1 MSAGTSERPPAHPAW
16 GALVVAAGNVVAAWV
31 LVLAAEN
38 LAVGLGYRRLFVAS
52 WEMGLARLYVTP
64 LALALLAPLAPVLV
78 VGARAS
84 RSPRGRS
91 ALALGAGAAGAL
103 VGYGVSFGRH
113 FASLAI
119 RAPFVLV
126 VAAAAWAVARFAVP
140 RLSELSPRKLA
151 AVGAVAAVG
160 AWLADVL
167 VLPRLYPAFHAATA
181 ALVVLSGAGLVGLW
195 ASAPKAWRWVGRV
208 GAVLALA
215 CVAFG
220 YKAAFGFAHADNLR
234 LVLVGHAPLLGPTV
248 TIAARWA
255 PPPPIEDEPVTL
267 AGPGEVARALDWT
280 GRDVVLLSVDALR
293 ADHVS
298 AYGYSRRT
306 TPAIDALAAR
316 GARFDAAYCPT
327 PHTSYS
333 VTSMM
338 TGKYMRPLL
347 SLGVG
352 EDSETWAS
360 YARRYGYRT
369 AAFYPPA
376 VFFIDEGRFAAFRD
390 RGLDFEYRKVE
401 FAGPDLRDEQL
412 ARYLARAPAGH
423 PLFLWVHLFEPHEPY
438 EMHPRFP
445 FGDPKKPRDV
455 DAYDSEIAEADDAIG
470 RIVRRIEAA
479 RPNAVILVTA
489 DHGEELGDHGGRY
502 HGTTVYE
509 EQVRVPLVIVGPGVA
524 PRVVKTPVQTI
535 DLLPTVLSAL
545 GVPRPPRI
553 AGRDLGPLLA
563 GKAAREA
570 TYAFA
575 ETEDYTLVAEGD
587 DRLVCQRKL
596 AACALYDVAADPRET
611 RDRSQERPE
620 RARAL
625 KARARALEVEHGR
638 YETKRAALPE
648 ALRRGVQGDVEAA
661 ADVAALLDDA
671 SVDIRRE
678 AARVS
683 FELRSPDVRAQLRR
697 ARDRDEDEEVRRF
710 ASLALVRVGDPPTPA
725 AEALLGDGDGAWR
738 MRAALAFGE
747 AGDPRSGEALL
758 AAWPALR
765 QSFELARQGLAAIAK
780 VRPKGATAVVAP
792 SLADVRLRPFVV
804 DALGALGDPAAREPL
819 LRTLST
825 ERYRGHR
832 EKEARALLS
841 LGATKEL
848 EGPLR
853 RFLGVPEPMLSAVEI
868 AAQARILA
876 PERGGLALA
885 AGEERRAA
893 RLAVTPD
900 APRRVVV
907 WTKDGARPEVLVRS
921 TPLALEAREG
931 GAWVAELAASPAD
944 AIEITLAADKPGA
957 AAIWIVAHA
966 EDVPPPPPEKW
977 DGGAST
983 PED

>member
-1 MSAGTSERPPAHPAW
+1 MSPRPPERPAW
-16 GALVVAAGNVVAAWV
+16 ERFVVACGNVVAAWV
-31 LVLAAEN
+31 VVLAAEN
-38 LAVGLGYRRLFVAS
+38 LAVGLGWRRLFVAS
-52 WEMGLARLYVTP
+52 WEMGLARTYVTP
-64 LALALLAPLAPVLV
+64 LALALLAPVAPALV
-78 VGARAS
+78 VGARGA
-84 RSPRGRS
+84 RSARGRAAI
-91 ALALGAGAAGAL
+91 ALAAGGAGAL
-103 VGYGVSFGRH
+103 VGYGVSSGRH
-113 FASLAI
+113 FASLAL

-126 VAAAAWAVARFAVP
+126 VAVAAWAAARALVP
-140 RLSELSPRKLA
+140 RLVEMAPRRLA
-151 AVGAVAAVG
+151 AVSAAGATA
-160 AWLADVL
+160 AWLADVF

-181 ALVVLSGAGLVGLW
+181 ALVVLAGAGLVGLW
-195 ASAPKAWRWVGRV
+195 AGSRAWLWVGRV

-215 CVAFG
+215 CGAFA
-220 YKAAFGFAHADNLR
+220 YPAAFGFAHADNLR
-234 LVLVGHAPLLGPTV
+234 LVLVSHAPLLGPAV
-248 TIAARWA
+248 QAGARWA
-255 PPPPIEDEPVTL
+255 PPPPIEDEPTTARL
-267 AGPGEVARALDWT
+267 GGPGEVARSLDWT
-280 GRDVVLLSVDALR
+280 GRDVVLLSIDALR

-352 EDSETWAS
+352 DDSETWAS

-376 VFFIDEGRFAAFRD
+376 VFFIDEARFASFRD

-401 FAGPDLRDEQL
+401 FAGPDLRDEQI

-423 PLFLWVHLFEPHEPY
+423 PVFLWVHLFEPHEPY

-445 FGDPKKPRDV
+445 FGDPGKPRDV

-524 PRVVKTPVQTI
+524 PSVIKTPVQTI

-563 GKAAREA
+563 GKAPRDPRDP

-596 AACALYDVAADPRET
+596 GACALYDVAADPRET

-638 YETKRAALPE
+638 YEARRAALPE
-648 ALRRGVQGDVEAA
+648 ALRRGMQGDVEAA
-661 ADVAALLDDA
+661 PDVAALLDDA

-678 AARVS
+678 AARIA
-683 FELRSPDVRAQLRR
+683 FELHSPDVRAQLRR
-697 ARDRDEDEEVRRF
+697 AQLRDEDEEVRRF

-725 AEALLGDGDGAWR
+725 AEALLSDGDATWR
-738 MRAALAFGE
+738 MRAALAFGD

-758 AAWPALR
+758 AAWDALR
-765 QSFELARQGLAAIAK
+765 INFELSRQGLAAIAK
-780 VRPKGATAVVAP
+780 VRPKGATAVLAP

-804 DALGALGDPAAREPL
+804 DTLGALGDPAAREPL
-819 LRTLST
+819 LRALSS

-832 EKEARALLS
+832 EKEARALLA
-841 LGATKEL
+841 LGATREL
-848 EGPLR
+848 EPPLR

-868 AAQARILA
+868 AARAQILA

-885 AGEERRAA
+885 PTEERRTA
-893 RLAVTPD
+893 RLSVKPG
-900 APRRVVV
+900 APRRAAV
-907 WTKDGARPEVLVRS
+907 WTRDGARAELLVGS
-921 TPLALEAREG
+921 TPLALEPREG
-931 GAWVAELAASPAD
+931 GVGVAELSASASD
-944 AIEITLAADKPGA
+944 AIEITLIADKPGA
-957 AAIWIVAHA
+957 AALWIVPHA
-966 EDVPPPPPEKW
+966 EEIPPPPPEKW

-983 PED
+983 PEE